1 MIIHV
6 LKAEASTCD
15 KCIEFEKVHLQR
27 KSRNLV
33 HPYAQLQAQRNAPQ
47 ATVRLQIGEHVMSA
61 APSPRLILSSSSR
74 LNVFASRVVSIAA
87 RLTFST
93 MATIAHVRPGVSS
106 QVKSGLCP
114 MCIGHPSSPHR
125 NCSVLHEWTLIMH

>member
-27 KSRNLV
+27 ESRNLA
-33 HPYAQLQAQRNAPQ
+33 HPYAELRAQRNAPQ

-61 APSPRLILSSSSR
+61 APRPRLILSSSSSR

-87 RLTFST
+87 RLAFCT
-93 MATIAHVRPGVSS
+93 MPVIPSIAHECKAGCVKSS
-106 QVKSGLCP
+106 QASLSHVQGIRHLNEIAQYSMNGC
-114 MCIGHPSSPHR
+114 
-125 NCSVLHEWTLIMH
+125 